1 MDYHTFLPWCHPDYH
16 PYEHTFSLL
25 TGVNSLRRRCIKGH
39 KVHSRIFQYFF
50 SFWDNY
56 ADFGKVVHIPLQEA
70 HESSGAVVTTLD
82 PDFAEFLEEM
92 NDRGELNR
100 TVIVIASDHG
110 NHMTPYYPLSDTGA
124 LEQVM
129 PGVTYVFPKQFAQK
143 YPELVKTIK
152 DNQQR
157 LVVHYDTYWTLRHLS
172 TLPEF
177 GGDLDI
183 GETGNFTSLWDCE
196 SNEKYM
202 KDIWYFR
209 EKEFSNVL
217 GWKDH
222 ANMVNL
228 VLAKLKQC
236 IVSYISPDPESD
248 PMNHEITLTTSAGSE
263 TISEVYLKDMP
274 NSGSE
279 GAYYLIVQN
288 FIKDYNSIYWFEDAI
303 GDMEYFTMR
312 HTDDQVMDYVN
323 ITGDHQEEA
332 DKEAKTR
339 PCFSSSGV
347 GRYIYG
353 HSLLQ
358 YATDRNCN
366 TTGVWECPCKP

>member
-39 KVHSRIFQYFF
+39 KVHSRIFQYLF

-56 ADFGKVVHIPLQEA
+56 GDYGKIAHIPLQEA

-82 PDFAEFLEEM
+82 SGFAEFLEEM
-92 NDRGELNR
+92 NDRGELNK
-100 TVIVIASDHG
+100 TIIVIASDHG

-129 PGVTYVFPKQFAQK
+129 PGTMYLFPKQFAQK

-172 TLPEF
+172 SLPEF
-177 GGDLDI
+177 GGDLAS
-183 GETGNFTSLWDCE
+183 EEGNFTSLWDCQA
-196 SNEKYM
+196 NEKYM
-202 KDIWYFR
+202 KDIWFFR
-209 EKEFSNVL
+209 EKEFSNIL
-217 GWKDH
+217 GWKDYDT
-222 ANMVNL
+222 MVSL

-236 IVSYISPDPESD
+236 VIAYSSPEPVDD

-263 TISEVYLKDMP
+263 TVKDIYLKDLP
-274 NSGSE
+274 NHGTD

-303 GDMEYFTMR
+303 GDMEYFTKR
-312 HTDDQVMDYVN
+312 HTQEQVMDYVN

-332 DKEAKTR
+332 EKEAESNAG
-339 PCFSSSGV
+339 FSSSGV

-353 HSLLQ
+353 HSLLL
-358 YATDRNCN
+358 YATDRTCN